1 MNCLNEMYSR
11 GYSASGSSASED
23 DMISGD
29 ELTEIVLNRDLEQQI
44 TNAIDSCFLLQ
55 LVCCLKHSCLM

>member
-1 MNCLNEMYSR
+1 MNCLNEMYSC
-11 GYSASGSSASED
+11 GYSASGSSVSED

-44 TNAIDSCFLLQ
+44 TNAIDSRFLLQ